1 MKAISRLSIKIA
13 ALVVCLLWLAGCS
26 INFKSAPTDY
36 FFSNSLLNAQW
47 EPTLCRHADGKAKVA
62 KKKRRKKKR
71 RSASKRSRKNKTVAK
86 KNTAPSKKAA
96 KKVAA
101 KQKLE
106 APKLQPLRGNEL
118 KVVREEIALSA
129 QRLVGIR
136 NSFTQDTFARHL
148 LTVNNL
154 GLGKVP
160 KTGVVAWLHKQTGAG
175 KSKLVGPVGKGDL
188 LFLGDNK
195 PDMLIVAESVT
206 ADGVVTFVG
215 YLDNEVKRG
224 VLSTKHKSARRD
236 ESTQKILNSFV
247 GKSRLAGDMLLGV
260 SSLSDEGGWL
270 AGQMR

>member
-1 MKAISRLSIKIA
+1 MKAISRLSIKIT

-47 EPTLCRHADGKAKVA
+47 EPTLCRHADGKAKIA

-71 RSASKRSRKNKTVAK
+71 RSASKRSQRNKAAAKRKA
-86 KNTAPSKKAA
+86 AAA
-96 KKVAA
+96 KKIAK

-129 QRLVGIR
+129 QRLMGIR

-160 KTGVVAWLHKQTGAG
+160 KTGVVRWLHKQTGAG
-175 KSKLVGPVGKGDL
+175 KGKLVGPVGKGDL
-188 LFLGDNK
+188 LFLGNSK

-206 ADGVVTFVG
+206 ADGVVTFIG

-247 GKSRLAGDMLLGV
+247 GKSRLAGEMLLGV